1 MKVRQQLGD
10 NSEGGRR
17 INVRIEELVL
27 HGFAATDRHRIATA
41 VQQELARQLRQSGM
55 PEPAG
60 SASALAF
67 ISGGAFHV
75 PAGAAPG
82 TIGAR
87 IGASIYR
94 GLQGQSQRQ
103 QSVRISKPA
112 PGVPQ
117 R

>member
-1 MKVRQQLGD
+1 MKVWQQLDDGC
-10 NSEGGRR
+10 EAGRQ

-27 HGFAATDRHRIATA
+27 HGFAAADRHRIARA
-41 VQQELARQLRQSGM
+41 VQQELARQLRQSGG

-60 SASALAF
+60 DPSALAF

-94 GLQGQSQRQ
+94 GLQGQNQRQ
-103 QSVRISKPA
+103 QSARISKPA
-112 PGVPQ
+112 PGGPQ